1 MREGNRQAQKGMN
14 LERRHTHSS
23 IIWLN
28 VDSENSDYPSRDI
41 PVKMS
46 LVLYLGF
53 TSLKISLVTTS
64 QTISVLREK

>member
-14 LERRHTHSS
+14 LERRHTLSS

-28 VDSENSDYPSRDI
+28 VDSENSDYPSHDI

-53 TSLKISLVTTS
+53 TSLKISLVTAT